1 MADLDTG
8 RLLAAL
14 EPVAEENLNRHLAT
28 AQEWMPHEYVP
39 WSLGRDFKE
48 LGGEP
53 WSVEQS
59 QLSPIART
67 ALEVNLLTEDN
78 LPSYHREIERAFGR
92 DSAWGAWVNR
102 WTAEE
107 GRHAF
112 CIRDYLLVTRG
123 VDPDEL
129 ERARMD
135 TMETG
140 YDSGDKPLLNV
151 CAYVSFQELATR
163 VSHRNTGKFTDEPIA
178 EKLLI
183 RVAKDENLHMIFYRN
198 IIQAALELTPN
209 QTMRAITDEVVN
221 FQMPG
226 AIIPGFGRKAVQMAM
241 AGIYD
246 LRIHHDDIVQ
256 PLLRQWGIW
265 ELEGLDADGEAA
277 REQLA
282 AAVAALDAEATRF
295 VEKRE
300 ERAAKIAARKNAS
313 PAHRHPA
320 AATCRDDDRRLPCSG
335 EHRPRHRL
343 HGLPAVSAARRS
355 RHPGRAA
362 ARRRRRAHPLRG
374 RRHRPRGRGGR
385 PASVHP
391 GHDVTAHPGGVHRRL
406 RGRGRRRC
414 RLGGLGAPVRGDVEH
429 HRQRS
434 PRRERGA
441 DPGDGHR
448 LASARHGDGVRGPRG
463 RAAGRRWGIGRGGRG
478 CRSRHV
484 RRSERHVLRRHPG
497 VPAPRWTDRQGRG
510 DARFR
515 AGDQADSRAARR
527 PDRAAGAGADVVAR
541 DRPPRGAR
549 RRD

>member
-1 MADLDTG
+1 M
-8 RLLAAL
+8 
-14 EPVAEENLNRHLAT
+14 NRGT
-28 AQEWMPHEYVP
+28 A
-39 WSLGRDFKE
+39 G
-48 LGGEP
+48 
-53 WSVEQS
+53 
-59 QLSPIART
+59 
-67 ALEVNLLTEDN
+67 
-78 LPSYHREIERAFGR
+78 
-92 DSAWGAWVNR
+92 
-102 WTAEE
+102 E

-112 CIRDYLLVTRG
+112 CIRASLLVTRG

-277 REQLA
+277 RDQLA

-300 ERAAKIAARKNAS
+300 ERAAKIAARKNA
-313 PAHRHPA
+313 
-320 AATCRDDDRRLPCSG
+320 
-335 EHRPRHRL
+335 
-343 HGLPAVSAARRS
+343 
-355 RHPGRAA
+355 
-362 ARRRRRAHPLRG
+362 
-374 RRHRPRGRGGR
+374 
-385 PASVHP
+385 
-391 GHDVTAHPGGVHRRL
+391 
-406 RGRGRRRC
+406 
-414 RLGGLGAPVRGDVEH
+414 
-429 HRQRS
+429 
-434 PRRERGA
+434 
-441 DPGDGHR
+441 
-448 LASARHGDGVRGPRG
+448 
-463 RAAGRRWGIGRGGRG
+463 
-478 CRSRHV
+478 
-484 RRSERHVLRRHPG
+484 
-497 VPAPRWTDRQGRG
+497 
-510 DARFR
+510 
-515 AGDQADSRAARR
+515 
-527 PDRAAGAGADVVAR
+527 
-541 DRPPRGAR
+541 
-549 RRD
+549 